1 MSLLPFKRYLLCKEC
16 FSEAQ
21 FSEALNCTEAW
32 QSQRQYCH
40 FFRFFN
46 IVQTNLSPLLCYA
59 NPNKH
64 SITSFLTLFKSNCLC
79 FANSNCSDTWRH
91 NGSVSGASPAAATL
105 RVFQDTIHCFDST
118 LWVFHDQSIFSAK
131 RSRIFQWTSL
141 SEAQANESVI
151 PSEAWQAQWQ
161 RFQRFPI
168 DNCRQCQF
176 AFVRYQS
183 RRE

>member
-1 MSLLPFKRYLLCKEC
+1 MPLLPFKRYLLCKEC
-16 FSEAQ
+16 SSEAQ

-46 IVQTNLSPLLCYA
+46 IVQTNLSSLLCYA

-91 NGSVSGASPAAATL
+91 NGSVSGAFLAAATL

-118 LWVFHDQSIFSAK
+118 LRVFHDQSIFSAK
-131 RSRIFQWTSL
+131 RSQIFQWSSTQWISDARWAVTS
-141 SEAQANESVI
+141 AMAAF
-151 PSEAWQAQWQ
+151 PA
-161 RFQRFPI
+161 FPI

-176 AFVRYQS
+176 AFVR
-183 RRE
+183 RE